1 LDNIEFLLNFERLLI
16 EPRLTCRFLSLTIDI
31 ESQTK
36 NFSMWAVGT
45 FDIESSS
52 RSLKSLIR
60 PFLVINLIKRFRFGH
75 ELKHLEN
82 YSGINWD
89 ILSSS
94 QKGIGKRPGNG
105 SQFKNPEISGY
116 TSTEFSMCRGRQRC
130 QGSLIDSRK
139 LEAYQILHYD
149 INLVHCQSNM

>member
-1 LDNIEFLLNFERLLI
+1 MTHKLLPILLSFLLFKTDWVVLPENLTPLKSETWIILSVLLNFERLFI
-16 EPRLTCRFLSLTIDI
+16 ESRLTCRFLSLTIDI

-75 ELKHLEN
+75 ELKHLEK
-82 YSGINWD
+82 YSGINR
-89 ILSSS
+89 LNFFSKS
-94 QKGIGKRPGNG
+94 QKGIGKRPGTVV
-105 SQFKNPEISGY
+105 SQRLTHF
-116 TSTEFSMCRGRQRC
+116 
-130 QGSLIDSRK
+130 
-139 LEAYQILHYD
+139 
-149 INLVHCQSNM
+149 